1 MTYQTYVFDCDGVV
15 LDSNPLKTEAFR
27 KVGLP
32 YGKQAA
38 QQLVDHHIANGG
50 ISRFTKFRY
59 FLDQIVP
66 AGSSGPS
73 FDELLVNYTAAV
85 REALTTCTLAPG
97 LEQLREQT
105 RGSRWLIVSGGSQE
119 ELRDVFTKRGIADWF
134 DGGIFGSPDNKDQIL
149 SREMACGNITGRTL
163 FIGDST
169 YDYQAARNAGLDFV
183 FASYWTE
190 VADWK
195 AFTQSN
201 NIQLINGINEIL
213 DTRFLPA

>member
-32 YGKQAA
+32 YGEQAA
-38 QQLVDHHIANGG
+38 QQLVDHHVANGG
-50 ISRFTKFRY
+50 ISRFAKFRH
-59 FLDQIVP
+59 FLDHIVP

-73 FDELLVNYTAAV
+73 FDELLVNYTTAV

-97 LEQLREQT
+97 IEQLREQT
-105 RGSRWLIVSGGSQE
+105 KGSRWLIVSGGSQE
-119 ELRDVFTKRGIADWF
+119 ELRDVFTQRGIADWF

-149 SREMACGNITGRTL
+149 SREMASGNIAGRTL

-169 YDYQAARNAGLDFV
+169 YDYQAASNAGLEFV
-183 FASYWTE
+183 FVSYWTE
-190 VADWK
+190 VPDWQG
-195 AFTQSN
+195 FTQSN
-201 NIQLINGINEIL
+201 NIQVIGNISEIIHPGL
-213 DTRFLPA
+213 VAG